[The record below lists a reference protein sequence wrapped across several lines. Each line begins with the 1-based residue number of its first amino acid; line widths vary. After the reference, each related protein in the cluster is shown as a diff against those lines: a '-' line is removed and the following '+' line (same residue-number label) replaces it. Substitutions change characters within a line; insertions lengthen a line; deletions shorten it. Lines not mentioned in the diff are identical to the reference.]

1 MVKTMA
7 VEISANG
14 GFGECVSLT
23 GDDAARFVDDILTPS
38 TDPRRLEHLKRSD
51 EAFERSISEPI
62 SDLPASE

>member
-1 MVKTMA
+1 MA

-23 GDDAARFVDDILTPS
+23 GEDAARFVDDIMRPS
-38 TDPRRLEHLKRSD
+38 TDTRRLDHLKRSD
-51 EAFERSISEPI
+51 ETFERSFSPEPI

>member
-1 MVKTMA
+1 MA

-23 GDDAARFVDDILTPS
+23 GEDASRFVDDILTPS
-38 TDPRRLEHLKRSD
+38 TDPRRLKHLERSD
-51 EAFERSISEPI
+51 EAFERSFSPEPI

>member
-1 MVKTMA
+1 MA

-23 GDDAARFVDDILTPS
+23 GEDAARFVDDILAPS
-38 TDPRRLEHLKRSD
+38 NDPRRLEHLKRSD
-51 EAFERSISEPI
+51 EAYERFYSPEPI